1 MMPSAV
7 EHLGIF
13 LAGPVAAAII
23 LLHLFLRFRS
33 AYLLHWT
40 LSFAALSVFHGA
52 TALVLTGRVP
62 LVAAVAGCAAAY
74 AQLALLVW
82 GCLDAADRKMVKVR
96 AAHRIVGAAAG
107 AGAAIGTIPF
117 LIASSGAVH
126 RYFNH
131 GLHGLAAAIAFVV
144 GAVILYRLRG
154 NGFIVP
160 ALVYFACGATSVAQ
174 FVLIMRT
181 LFAARQDVPFATVA
195 LLAAGTTAL
204 GVLAAILTVLEDQ
217 RESTA
222 EATSEVEHLAY
233 HDTVT
238 GLPNRSLFSDR
249 LTVALAHAQRHR
261 HKLAV
266 LFLDIDR
273 FKQINDSLGH
283 TIGDRL
289 LRSVAE
295 RIKSAIR
302 DEDTVARFGGD
313 EFTVLIHIIGKVEDA
328 GKIATKVLEAL
339 KAPIAID
346 GREFVVTSSAGIA
359 IYPADG
365 GDGETLIRNADTAM
379 YRAKDSGRNTYQ
391 YYASMMNHKAVQALE
406 LENGLR
412 RAVEKQE
419 FVLYYQPLVDV
430 PTGAVFGVEAL
441 LRWQHPQHGLLLP
454 EKFMAA
460 AEESG
465 IIVQIGH
472 WVLREVCRQAAEWH
486 RQGHRIIMAVNLSAR
501 QFQQAD
507 LLQRVA
513 EALESAR
520 LRPQFLELEITESY
534 AMQDVNR
541 VIGTLNELKKLGVRI
556 AIDDFG
562 TGYSCLS
569 YLKHFPIDTLKL
581 DGSFLRDIGT
591 RQDQQI
597 ALGVIA
603 LAHSLNLKV
612 IAEGVETIS
621 QLAFLRANSCDR
633 LQGFLFSRPM
643 PPSGFDGFLLQK
655 DVLKQATAV
664 N

>member
-1 MMPSAV
+1 MPGAV

-13 LAGPVAAAII
+13 IAAPLVAAVI
-23 LLHLFLRFRS
+23 LLHLFFRFRS
-33 AYLLHWT
+33 AYQLHWA
-40 LSFAALSVFHGA
+40 LSMAALAAFHACTAFAFRPA
-52 TALVLTGRVP
+52 TALALSI
-62 LVAAVAGCAAAY
+62 AGSAAAY

-82 GCLDAADRKMVKVR
+82 GGLDAADRKMMKVR
-96 AAHRIVGAAAG
+96 SAHRIVGAAAA
-107 AGAAIGTIPF
+107 AGAIIGTIPF
-117 LIASSGAVH
+117 LIAPAGEVQ

-131 GLHGLAAAIAFVV
+131 GLHALAMSIALAGGGILLRRMRGQGFTVPAIAIAAS
-144 GAVILYRLRG
+144 GMASL
-154 NGFIVP
+154 
-160 ALVYFACGATSVAQ
+160 AQ

-181 LFAARQDVPFATVA
+181 LFAAGQDVGFA
-195 LLAAGTTAL
+195 LLTLISAATTAMFLL
-204 GVLAAILTVLEDQ
+204 GAILTVLEDQ
-217 RESTA
+217 RESTTA
-222 EATSEVEHLAY
+222 ATQEVEHLAY

-238 GLPNRSLFSDR
+238 GLPNRSLFADR
-249 LTVALAHAQRHR
+249 LTVALNHAQRHR

-289 LRSVAE
+289 LRTVAE
-295 RIKSAIR
+295 RITNSIR
-302 DEDTVARFGGD
+302 GEDTVARFGGD
-313 EFTVLIHIIGKVEDA
+313 EFTVLLHIIGKVEDA
-328 GKIATKVLEAL
+328 GKVATKILEAL

-359 IYPADG
+359 VYPADG
-365 GDGETLIRNADTAM
+365 ADGETLIRNADTAM
-379 YRAKDSGRNTYQ
+379 YRAKESGRNTYQ

-412 RAVEKQE
+412 RAVERQE
-419 FVLYYQPLVDV
+419 FILYYQPLVDV
-430 PTGAVFGVEAL
+430 PTGTVFGVEAL
-441 LRWQHPQHGLLLP
+441 LRWQHPVHGLLLP
-454 EKFMAA
+454 ERFMAA
-460 AEESG
+460 AEDSG

-486 RQGHRIIMAVNLSAR
+486 KQGHRIVMAVNLSAR
-501 QFQQAD
+501 QFQQPD

-513 EALESAR
+513 EALDAAR
-520 LRPQFLELEITESY
+520 LRPQYLELEITESY

-541 VIGTLNELKKLGVRI
+541 VIATLNDLKKLGVRI

-569 YLKHFPIDTLKL
+569 YLKNFPIDTLKL
-581 DGSFLRDIGT
+581 DGSFLREIGG

-621 QLAFLRANSCDR
+621 QLAFLRANACDR
-633 LQGFLFSRPM
+633 LQGYLFSRPM

-655 DVLKQATAV
+655 DVLRQATTV
-664 N
+664 H

>member
-33 AYLLHWT
+33 AYLLYWT

-52 TALVLTGRVP
+52 TALVLTGRLP
-62 LVAAVAGCAAAY
+62 LAVAIAGCAAAY

-82 GCLDAADRKMVKVR
+82 GCLDAADRKMMKVR
-96 AAHRIVGAAAG
+96 AAHRIVGVAAV
-107 AGAAIGTIPF
+107 AGAAVGTIPF

-131 GLHGLAAAIAFVV
+131 GLHGLAASIAFI
-144 GAVILYRLRG
+144 GSALFLYRLRG
-154 NGFIVP
+154 NGFAVP
-160 ALVYFACGATSVAQ
+160 ALVFVGCGAASVAQ
-174 FVLIMRT
+174 FVIIMRT
-181 LFAARQDVPFATVA
+181 LFAARQDVPFGTVA
-195 LLAAGTTAL
+195 LVAAATTAL
-204 GVLAAILTVLEDQ
+204 AVLAAVLTVLEDQ

-359 IYPADG
+359 VYPADG

-391 YYASMMNHKAVQALE
+391 YYASMMNHRAVQALE

-419 FVLYYQPLVDV
+419 FILYYQPLVDV
-430 PTGAVFGVEAL
+430 PTGTVFGVEAL

-633 LQGFLFSRPM
+633 LQGYLFSRPM

-655 DVLKQATAV
+655 DVLRQATAV